1 MQSFCNGKNIF
12 YMPTNLNALIRY
24 KQIDSCLKNNRYGCS
39 IFDLIEACSDALAE
53 FRGSQKR
60 ISERTIR
67 DDIRVLRSEILGF
80 NAPIVFDEGVY
91 LYEDESFNI
100 FKRPIIEIEI
110 LQEVYNLLKEK
121 KEELEEKAVESILNR
136 IKNVLGDS
144 AEEEKIETTSTQTL
158 RTSTKRKAIDDNEID
173 KSEPTKKELLKINKM
188 LDNDNLLSINKLT
201 SDRISKEE
209 RPEVYLSLPSIRTE
223 NDNILLWKDIFELI

>member
-1 MQSFCNGKNIF
+1 
-12 YMPTNLNALIRY
+12 
-24 KQIDSCLKNNRYGCS
+24 
-39 IFDLIEACSDALAE
+39 
-53 FRGSQKR
+53 
-60 ISERTIR
+60 
-67 DDIRVLRSEILGF
+67 VLRSEILGF

-110 LQEVYNLLKEK
+110 LKEVYNLLKEK

-144 AEEEKIETTSTQTL
+144 AEEEKVETTSTQTL